1 MASRKFGS
9 YVRRK
14 RLGLGKDNRDFSLR
28 AVARAMEIEPSFLSK
43 VERGVAPP
51 PSEQKIKI
59 LAGVIG
65 EDPDV
70 LLAMAGKVSSDLQ
83 DAIRARP
90 ALYAELIRTMKK
102 VPDEALRGMVKES
115 RAKYGK
121 EDGRL

>member
-1 MASRKFGS
+1 M
-9 YVRRK
+9 
-14 RLGLGKDNRDFSLR
+14 GKDSRDFSLR

-59 LAGVIG
+59 RAGVLG

-83 DAIRARP
+83 DAIRERP

-102 VPDEALRGMVKES
+102 VPDETLRGMVKES
-115 RAKYGK
+115 RARYGK
-121 EDGRL
+121 EDCRPAL